1 MITQDPLSSLNPLV
15 KIGTQ
20 ITEMLRYHRGL
31 RRAEATAKAEGLLRS
46 VGIPDPRRTMTRY
59 PAVLSGGMRQRV
71 ALAIAISCEPR
82 LLIADEPTTALDVT
96 VQAQVLTLLER
107 MTAEHGSA
115 VLLISHDL
123 GVVGNFCDRLL
134 VMYAGRIV
142 ESGPTATVI
151 GDPAHPYTR
160 ALIASIPSL
169 RGELP
174 DRLASIAGSPP
185 HGGAQAAGCAFAPRC
200 PMAREVCRQTDPALL
215 KISDLRTVPGDSH
228 QAACHAVGDENWNQA
243 A

>member
-1 MITQDPLSSLNPLV
+1 
-15 KIGTQ
+15 
-20 ITEMLRYHRGL
+20 
-31 RRAEATAKAEGLLRS
+31 
-46 VGIPDPRRTMTRY
+46 
-59 PAVLSGGMRQRV
+59 
-71 ALAIAISCEPR
+71 
-82 LLIADEPTTALDVT
+82 
-96 VQAQVLTLLER
+96 
-107 MTAEHGSA
+107 
-115 VLLISHDL
+115 
-123 GVVGNFCDRLL
+123 
-134 VMYAGRIV
+134 MYAGRIV